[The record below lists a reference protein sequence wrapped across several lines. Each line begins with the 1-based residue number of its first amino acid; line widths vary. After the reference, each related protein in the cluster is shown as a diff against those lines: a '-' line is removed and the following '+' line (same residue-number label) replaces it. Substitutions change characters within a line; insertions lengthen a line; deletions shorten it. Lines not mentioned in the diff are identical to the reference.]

1 MSYNSAVDLTR
12 LPGGELIEAGLRD
25 VAASRDSIEADLVL
39 IGAPR
44 LRQLGFD
51 VPLDRSAG
59 AEHRLYARL
68 AAAHGRAAHARYNAL
83 IRRLVSFERA
93 AACAR

>member
-1 MSYNSAVDLTR
+1 MDFSR
-12 LPGGELIEAGLRD
+12 WPGGDLVATGLRD
-25 VAASRDSIEADLVL
+25 LAAARDSLEADLVL

-59 AEHRLYARL
+59 AEHRLYLRL
-68 AAAHGRAAHARYNAL
+68 AAAHGRAAHGRYNAL
-83 IRRLVSFERA
+83 IRKLVSFERA